1 MSRLLYICCCIVGL
15 GWALQVHAA
24 QPDAAQLMARY
35 GLEESATPVRERDGW
50 RKPRRVLIDAG
61 GPGRFNAIAPEAMAG
76 FKAAAPGVEIVIA
89 NGDAGQASN
98 VDAYIG
104 VCSPWVLD
112 AGKSIRWIQTLNTGV
127 EDCVSIPA
135 LRERDVL
142 LTNMQR
148 TGGPVMAEHVMAMTL
163 AFTRGLDVFIGAQP
177 QGRWMRGSLP
187 VGRLQTV
194 DGKTMLI
201 VGLGGIG
208 TAVAQR
214 AHAMGMRVIATRATS
229 RNGPAFVQYVGLP
242 NELPKLAAEA
252 DFVVMTAPLTA
263 ETTRM
268 FDAAFF
274 ARMKPSAFFIN
285 VARGGSVVTDDL
297 VAALREKRIAGAGLD
312 VTEPEPLPSGHPL
325 WRMPN
330 VIITPHVSNDANI
343 DVDVRLAVATEN
355 LRRYVAGEKML
366 SVVDVARG
374 Y

>member
-1 MSRLLYICCCIVGL
+1 MPRLLLLCVGL
-15 GWALQVHAA
+15 CWSIHVHAA
-24 QPDAAQLMARY
+24 EPDAATLIARY
-35 GLEESATPVRERDGW
+35 GLEEAAQPVRERAGW
-50 RKPRRVLIDAG
+50 RKPRRVLIDAA
-61 GPGRFNAIAPEAMAG
+61 GPGRFSAIDPEALAG

-89 NGDAGQASN
+89 NGDPEQASN

-135 LRERDVL
+135 LRERNVL

-148 TGGPVMAEHVMAMTL
+148 TGGPVMAEHVMAMVL

-177 QGRWMRGSLP
+177 QGRWMRGSVP
-187 VGRLQTV
+187 VGRLQVV
-194 DGKTMLI
+194 DGKTMLV

-229 RNGPAFVQYVGLP
+229 RDGPEFVQYVGLP
-242 NELPKLAAEA
+242 DELPKLAAQA
-252 DFVVMTAPLTA
+252 DFIVMTAPLTVQ
-263 ETTRM
+263 TTRL

-297 VAALREKRIAGAGLD
+297 VSALRERRIAGAGLD

-343 DVDVRLAVATEN
+343 DVDVRVAVATEN